1 MNRLIVFFLFLISF
15 SLYATEKPVVAVFY
29 FKINAN
35 ITEFDYLSEAICEM
49 FITDLSQ
56 SEEITVV
63 EREKLEKILKE
74 QKLSISDFTD
84 ETNAIKVGRLINAD
98 RIVIGSL
105 TVIETKFRLDARL
118 LDVETGKVIAAE
130 KSQCS
135 SKHYIFDMVDE
146 TALRIIRKVSGE
158 LPAQIVSGPRMD
170 VLFLLDSTGSMADE
184 IETVKEKIEEIA
196 KDISYGNPKPDVRF
210 GIVTYRDRGDAYVT
224 RKYKLTRNLNEVLT
238 NLSLIT
244 ASGGGDYEES
254 LNEALKVAL
263 CDMNWDEDRK
273 TSKSLFLI
281 ADAPPHMDY
290 GEEFTYKEAILKARE
305 SSISINSIGCS
316 GLDGRGGKIFKEI
329 SKQTN
334 ASFNYLTYKH
344 TIIAESG
351 ERKEIL
357 EEGKEIY
364 EVESTFAE
372 ELEDEDWEKGV
383 ASVARKPEIKTI
395 KTSSDEMESMV
406 ATAKKSEKKNNLGTL
421 IVDGIKSAAEKVG
434 VKYETRKISK
444 YVVESE
450 GKFFNISTEDPS
462 SVKKLDE
469 AMKHNRQIWIGGTVQ
484 VDGKKPAGFSFE
496 KGSVI
501 VVDSPPKLSR
511 KKVSDISKNP
521 EYYKKH
527 GLMTPNRWMIL
538 AKPIKKK

>member
-1 MNRLIVFFLFLISF
+1 MNRLIVFFIFLISF

-49 FITDLSQ
+49 LITDLSQ

-84 ETNAIKVGRLINAD
+84 VTNAVKVGRLINVD

-135 SKHYIFDMVDE
+135 SKDYIFDMVDE
-146 TALRIIRKVSGE
+146 TALRIIRKISGE
-158 LPAQIVSGPRMD
+158 PPAQIVSGPRMD

-184 IETVKEKIEEIA
+184 IETVKKKIEEIA
-196 KDISYGNPKPDVRF
+196 KEISYGNPKPDVRF
-210 GIVTYRDRGDAYVT
+210 GVVTYRDRGDAYVT

-238 NLSLIT
+238 NLSLTT

-263 CDMNWDEDRK
+263 YDMNWNEDRK
-273 TSKSLFLI
+273 TSKILFLI

-290 GEEFTYKEAILKARE
+290 GEEFTYKDAILEASK
-305 SSISINSIGCS
+305 SGISINSIGCS
-316 GLDGRGGKIFKEI
+316 GLDERGEKIFREI
-329 SKQTN
+329 SKETN

-351 ERKEIL
+351 EKKEIL

-364 EVESTFAE
+364 VVESTFAE
-372 ELEDEDWEKGV
+372 ELEDKDWEEGV
-383 ASVARKPEIKTI
+383 ASVTRKPEIKTK
-395 KTSSDEMESMV
+395 KTFSDEMESMV
-406 ATAKKSEKKNNLGTL
+406 ATAKKSEKKNNLGAL
-421 IVDGIKSAAEKVG
+421 IAGGIKSAAEKIG
-434 VKYETRKISK
+434 VRYETRKIFE

-450 GKFFNISTEDPS
+450 GKIFNISTEEPS

-469 AMKHNRQIWIGGTVQ
+469 ALKHNKQIWIGGAVK
-484 VDGKKPAGFSFE
+484 VDEKNPAGFSFE

-501 VVDSPPKLSR
+501 VVDSPPKMSQ
-511 KKVSDISKNP
+511 KEVSEISKNP
-521 EYYKKH
+521 EYHKKH